1 MFEKYSERINS
12 HHLEFKHCKIR
23 NPIKKN
29 ILGKTKLKYKISF
42 KQKDSIYILEND
54 FDKTVP
60 NILNCDVYHSNGS
73 IGNIDCFGVNY
84 YTKEKTIQIYNELVK
99 KQTDKI
105 LLSFLKEN
113 IDKYNGFYIL
123 GI

>member
-1 MFEKYSERINS
+1 MFEKYSERINN
-12 HHLEFKHCKIR
+12 HYLQFTHCKIR

-29 ILGKTKLKYKISF
+29 ILGKTKLKYKINF
-42 KQKDSIYILEND
+42 KQKDSIYIHKND
-54 FDKTVP
+54 FNKIVT
-60 NILNCDVYHSNGS
+60 NILNCDVYHPNGS
-73 IGNIDCFGVNY
+73 VSNIDCFGINY

-113 IDKYNGFYIL
+113 IVKYNGFYIL
-123 GI
+123 GL